1 MPSVIDA
8 PVQVDRDAHNLQD
21 EQPQV
26 HVTRSGLWH
35 RLVQSVR
42 QHRIHMPSRIQSS
55 ARSARDRMESPM
67 ACGEPEP
74 RTLYLLGFWGLHN
87 G

>member
-8 PVQVDRDAHNLQD
+8 PVRIDHDAHDLQD

-26 HVTRSGLWH
+26 PVTRSGFWH

-42 QHRIHMPSRIQSS
+42 QHRVSSRTQSS
-55 ARSARDRMESPM
+55 ARSVRRQMESPR
-67 ACGEPEP
+67 ACEAPEP
-74 RTLYLLGFWGLHN
+74 RTIYLLGFWGLHN

>member
-8 PVQVDRDAHNLQD
+8 PVRIDHDARDLHD

-26 HVTRSGLWH
+26 RVAHAGFWH

-42 QHRIHMPSRIQSS
+42 RHRVHPSSRRQSS
-55 ARSARDRMESPM
+55 AHSTRRQRESPL
-67 ACGEPEP
+67 ACEAPEP

-87 G
+87 S

>member
-8 PVQVDRDAHNLQD
+8 PVRIDHDAHGLQD
-21 EQPQV
+21 EQPQGRLA
-26 HVTRSGLWH
+26 HSGFWH

-42 QHRIHMPSRIQSS
+42 RHRVHPSSQTPSS
-55 ARSARDRMESPM
+55 ARSARHPRESPM
-67 ACGEPEP
+67 ACEGLAP
-74 RTLYLLGFWGLHN
+74 RTLYLLGFWSLHN

>member
-8 PVQVDRDAHNLQD
+8 PVQVEHTTHDLQD
-21 EQPQV
+21 EQPQGRGA
-26 HVTRSGLWH
+26 RSGFWL

-42 QHRIHMPSRIQSS
+42 RHRVHTSSRTQSS
-55 ARSARDRMESPM
+55 ARSARHPMESPM
-67 ACGEPEP
+67 ACEAPEP
-74 RTLYLLGFWGLHN
+74 RTLLLLGFWGLHN

>member
-8 PVQVDRDAHNLQD
+8 PVRSDRDAHDLQD
-21 EQPQV
+21 EQPKV
-26 HVTRSGLWH
+26 RIARAGFWH

-42 QHRIHMPSRIQSS
+42 RRRIHTSSRTQSS
-55 ARSARDRMESPM
+55 ARRARHPMESPL
-67 ACGEPEP
+67 ACEAPEP

>member
-8 PVQVDRDAHNLQD
+8 PVRIDHDAHNLQD

-26 HVTRSGLWH
+26 RVARSGFWH

-42 QHRIHMPSRIQSS
+42 RQRVHTSSRTQSS
-55 ARSARDRMESPM
+55 DHSARHQLESPM
-67 ACGEPEP
+67 ARVAQEHP
-74 RTLYLLGFWGLHN
+74 TLYLLGFLGLHN

>member
-8 PVQVDRDAHNLQD
+8 PVQVEQDAHDLQD

-26 HVTRSGLWH
+26 RVARSGLWH

-42 QHRIHMPSRIQSS
+42 RHRVHPSSRTPSS
-55 ARSARDRMESPM
+55 AHSARHPRESPM
-67 ACGEPEP
+67 ACGVPEP
-74 RTLYLLGFWGLHN
+74 RTLYLLGFWGLP
-87 G
+87 

>member
-8 PVQVDRDAHNLQD
+8 PVRVDHTAHDLQD

-26 HVTRSGLWH
+26 PEARSGFWH

-42 QHRIHMPSRIQSS
+42 RPRIHTSSRTQSS
-55 ARSARDRMESPM
+55 ARSARRQRESQM
-67 ACGEPEP
+67 ACVAPEP